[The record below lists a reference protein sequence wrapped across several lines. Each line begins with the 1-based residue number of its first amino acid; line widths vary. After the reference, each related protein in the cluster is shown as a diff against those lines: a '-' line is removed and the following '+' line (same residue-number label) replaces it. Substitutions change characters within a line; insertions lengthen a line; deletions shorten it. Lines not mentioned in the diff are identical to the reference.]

1 MSDTARDQAIA
12 QCESIVAMVGALDVD
27 YDRLQE
33 LKEKAEA
40 GHYVAG
46 YNMPGYMPDSDPATF
61 DDAEDAREYLAACMR
76 DDAATFDPREFPED
90 GKTAADLETV
100 ADNLESSDCDE
111 YGETIGRYHYFITHI
126 PGKLAC
132 TEEQEELDALSAAAG
147 NCESEEDAQER
158 IQQDPLSVE
167 VRSDWVTPG
176 EDMTAGEFRIV
187 LCTGG
192 PHVEL
197 VGDLDDYK
205 EPSRVRVLYKDWG
218 ESGELFDF
226 DRDTVLTYCR
236 QFYFGE

>member
-1 MSDTARDQAIA
+1 MSYTARDQAIA
-12 QCESIVAMVGALDVD
+12 QCESIAAMVGTLDVA

-33 LKEKAEA
+33 LKEKAQA

-46 YNMPGYMPDSDPATF
+46 YNMPGYMPDSEPAAF

-76 DDAATFDPREFPED
+76 DDAATLDPREFPED
-90 GKTAADLETV
+90 GKTAADLETA
-100 ADNLESSDCDE
+100 ADNLESSDCEE

-132 TEEQEELDALSAAAG
+132 TEEQQELDTLSAAAG
-147 NCESEEDAQER
+147 DCESAEDAQEK
-158 IQQDPLSVE
+158 IQEDPLSVE
-167 VRSDWVTPG
+167 VRSDWVSPG

-192 PHVEL
+192 PHVEI
-197 VGDLDDYK
+197 VGDLDQWQQ
-205 EPSRVRVLYKDWG
+205 PSRARVIYKDWG

-226 DRDTVLTYCR
+226 DRDTVLRYCQ
-236 QFYFGE
+236 QFYFGG